1 MLDSCQDGTNASLG
15 LRGKVTLLQQNVWAT
30 FGIVMTHYLIF
41 MTPGKLL
48 IEHSLYNT
56 LQGNRAARRSTSESP
71 KPTNFFLAQQPPV
84 GEGLLTHEV
93 FYITHNY
100 ASQSIGLLWTSDQLV
115 AKTSTWQHTILTT
128 VIHAPG
134 GIRTHNLSRRGATDL
149 CFRRRGHWNRQNHL
163 LAELNNIL
171 HR

>member
-1 MLDSCQDGTNASLG
+1 
-15 LRGKVTLLQQNVWAT
+15 
-30 FGIVMTHYLIF
+30 

-56 LQGNRAARRSTSESP
+56 LQGNRDARRSTSERP

-115 AKTSTWQHTILTT
+115 AKTST
-128 VIHAPG
+128 
-134 GIRTHNLSRRGATDL
+134 
-149 CFRRRGHWNRQNHL
+149 
-163 LAELNNIL
+163 
-171 HR
+171 